1 MYDEEIE
8 KAVLFYL
15 IFEEKEAVLS
25 DVDFLN
31 PAHKKIITA
40 INSLKIKKEE
50 ITILTVRN
58 EIDENSSN
66 VLEYLANLG
75 NYISNTSFNTAYKLL
90 KKYTK
95 KRQIQEL
102 AKKTLMEVAN
112 EEDPDVFIE
121 KQIASLQKIE
131 YQTETDNNFVQ
142 QVADAVGEIEKNIN
156 VKKNYDLYTGI
167 FDLDGLTDGLH
178 NGELTIIGA
187 RPRRRKNNF
196 LYANS
201 RKNC

>member
-15 IFEEKEAVLS
+15 IFGEKEAVLS
-25 DVDFLN
+25 DVDFLA
-31 PAHKKIITA
+31 PVHKKIITA
-40 INSLKIKKEE
+40 INSLRIKKEE

-66 VLEYLANLG
+66 VLEYLAGLG

-102 AKKTLMEVAN
+102 SKKMLMEIPN

-121 KQIASLQKIE
+121 KQISELQKIE
-131 YQTETDNNFVQ
+131 FQTETDNSFIQ
-142 QVADAVGEIEKNIN
+142 QVADTIGEIEKNIN

-167 FDLDGLTDGLH
+167 FDLDDLTDGLH
-178 NGELTIIGA
+178 NGELTIVGA
-187 RPRRRKNNF
+187 RPR
-196 LYANS
+196 
-201 RKNC
+201 CW

>member
-8 KAVLFYL
+8 RAVLFYL
-15 IFEEKEAVLS
+15 IFGEQEAVLS
-25 DVDFLN
+25 ANDFLN
-31 PAHKKIITA
+31 PTHKKIIEA
-40 INSLKIKKEE
+40 INILKARKEE

-58 EIDENSSN
+58 TIDENSQD
-66 VLEYLANLG
+66 LLLYLSKLG
-75 NYISNTSFNTAYKLL
+75 DYISHTSFNTAYKFL

-95 KRQIQEL
+95 KRQILEL
-102 AKKTLMEVAN
+102 CKNTMMQIEQQ
-112 EEDPDVFIE
+112 EDPDVFIE
-121 KQIASLQKIE
+121 KKIAELQNIE
-131 YQTETDNNFVQ
+131 FQTQEDNSFVQ

-187 RPRRRKNNF
+187 RPRRW
-196 LYANS
+196 
-201 RKNC
+201 